1 MMSQHYPTAKQVSL
15 AIIQK
20 VSPDDTDMIEEGF
33 DSLEKG
39 GFEVPDKVPEH
50 AFQIPPEVWSYAQT
64 VAVFVGGIF
73 AGAIKDVLKER
84 LAKIL
89 SHLLRTD
96 DRPSDAEIAD
106 VIRAVDTEGKRLH
119 IPEKHRERLKRDL
132 RVILA
137 KP

>member
-1 MMSQHYPTAKQVSL
+1 MSQSDSTAKKVSL
-15 AIIQK
+15 AIIQT
-20 VSPDDTDMIEEGF
+20 VSPDEADMIEEGF
-33 DSLEKG
+33 DRLEKG
-39 GFEVPDKVPEH
+39 GFYVPDKVPEH

-89 SHLLRTD
+89 SRLLRTD

-106 VIRAVDTEGKRLH
+106 VIKAVDTDGKRLH

-132 RVILA
+132 RVVLA

>member
-1 MMSQHYPTAKQVSL
+1 MSQSNSTAKQVSL
-15 AIIQK
+15 AIIQR
-20 VSPDDTDMIEEGF
+20 VSPDEADMIEEGF
-33 DSLEKG
+33 DSLEQD
-39 GFEVPDKVPEH
+39 GFKVPKRVPEH

-73 AGAIKDVLKER
+73 AGAVKDVLKDR

-89 SHLLRTD
+89 SRLLRTD
-96 DRPSDAEIAD
+96 DRPSDTEIAE
-106 VIRAVDTEGKRLH
+106 VIKAVDTEGKRLH

-132 RVILA
+132 RGVFA